1 MSGLVIDA
9 AYPPPAVPAGLA
21 GVMGYIGQHGKA
33 YHVWTPQEWQP
44 FHAVRQFP
52 CWVPDFGATPASE
65 AADAVNAAVD
75 LGWAAH
81 EPAGQTR
88 ALVLDMETVVSRSW
102 YAAWAAV
109 VDRMGFAPV
118 CYGSMSTV
126 LANAAANNIVAD
138 WDDLASI
145 PAGQTINGVQYR
157 ANVSIGSAT
166 VDYDLFGS
174 WLMARG
180 GVGPRKGA

>member
-1 MSGLVIDA
+1 
-9 AYPPPAVPAGLA
+9 
-21 GVMGYIGQHGKA
+21 MGYIGGDA
-33 YHVWTPQEWQP
+33 YHVWTPAEWQP

-52 CWVPDFGATPASE
+52 CWVPDYGAGAVSE
-65 AADAVNAAVD
+65 ADAAAAAAIA

-88 ALVLDMETVVSRSW
+88 AIVLDMETVVNRGW
-102 YAAWAAV
+102 YASWASVIAE
-109 VDRMGFAPV
+109 RGFAPV
-118 CYGSMSTV
+118 CYGSLSTV
-126 LANAAANNIVAD
+126 LGNAAANNIVAD

-157 ANVSIGSAT
+157 ANVSIGANK